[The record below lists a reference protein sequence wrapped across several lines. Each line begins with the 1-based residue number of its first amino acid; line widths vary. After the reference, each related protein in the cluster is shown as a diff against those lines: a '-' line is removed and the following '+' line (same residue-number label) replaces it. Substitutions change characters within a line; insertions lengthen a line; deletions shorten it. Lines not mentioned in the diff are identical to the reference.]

1 MAQTKVSDL
10 TEKTSPSGSEE
21 LLINDAG
28 TSKKITIANAFTDTD
43 TTYSAGSSSALGLI
57 KLEDDIT
64 QTEAANTV
72 SATASRTYGL
82 QINGSGQGV
91 VNVPWTDTDTT
102 NDVVDDT
109 SPQLGGDLD
118 CNGSQ
123 IQWSQGADV
132 ASDTALAVLTDGNY
146 FDVTGTTAITSINTT
161 GGIGTLI
168 KLHFD
173 GALTLTH
180 DATDLILPG
189 GANITTAAGDEA
201 EFIEYAAGDYRCTNY
216 SKASGAA
223 VVPGSYTLPE
233 ANATTK
239 GGIEL
244 FSDTDQ
250 SVAAESVSTTA
261 NRTYGLQLNSDGQ
274 GVVNVPWSDTDTD
287 TTYTASDFK
296 LDDLATPDDNTDL
309 DFSTTRHGLV
319 PKGTNTGDFLKDDGT
334 WASAGGTI
342 TALNSATENELVTI
356 GSTTTELD
364 AEANLTFDGNQL
376 VVTGSTSPSFSAIK
390 TDDGTTGHLE
400 SASFTRTTSGDMAD
414 TYGGAIQLK
423 LGDSGSAATGVCAI
437 DWERNGADNSGKL
450 FLYTRNAGTWN
461 AGLTIDASASDVTV
475 ERGDIVFGTAGKGVC
490 LGVTTN
496 TDSNTLDD
504 YEEGEVTN
512 GLDINGTTQTSYSS
526 GRGNIQYTKV
536 GRIVHLQCY
545 LDTEGATLATT
556 GTLHM
561 RLPFAVSE
569 GSGTALVTGQNL
581 FVFTIA
587 GVGDFPVLT
596 YFNEGDTTIHGY
608 RMALPSITGTDYV
621 QTGDIFANTTTSQ
634 RIIMKI
640 AMSYQTD

>member
-1 MAQTKVSDL
+1 MAQTKVSAL
-10 TEKTSPSGSEE
+10 TAKTSPSGSEE

-57 KLEDDIT
+57 KLEDDAVQTTAASAIT
-64 QTEAANTV
+64 TTAA
-72 SATASRTYGL
+72 RTYGL
-82 QINGSGQGV
+82 QVNSSGQGV
-91 VNVPWTDTDTT
+91 VNVPWADTDTDTT
-102 NDVVDDT
+102 YSNFTGDSGSGGAAGLVPAPGAGDTAAGKYLDADGSFTVPPDTDTTDLSSDT

-132 ASDTALAVLTDGNY
+132 ASATALAVLTDGNY

-173 GALTLTH
+173 DALTLTH
-180 DATDLILPG
+180 DDTDLILPG

-201 EFIEYAAGDYRCTNY
+201 EFIEYAAGKYRCTNY

-244 FSDTDQ
+244 FSNTDQ
-250 SVAAESVSTTA
+250 SVAAEAVSTAA

-274 GVVNVPWSDTDTD
+274 GVVNVPWSDTDTN
-287 TTYTASDFK
+287 TTYSAGDFK
-296 LDDLATPDDNTDL
+296 LDDLGTPDDNSDL
-309 DFSTTRHGLV
+309 NFSTSAHGLV
-319 PKGTNTGDFLKDDGT
+319 PKGTNTGNFLKDDGT

-342 TALNSATENELVTI
+342 TALNNATADELVTV

-364 AEANLTFDGNQL
+364 AEANLTFDG
-376 VVTGSTSPSFSAIK
+376 
-390 TDDGTTGHLE
+390 TDLTLGT
-400 SASFTRTTSGDMAD
+400 
-414 TYGGAIQLK
+414 
-423 LGDSGSAATGVCAI
+423 
-437 DWERNGADNSGKL
+437 
-450 FLYTRNAGTWN
+450 
-461 AGLTIDASASDVTV
+461 
-475 ERGDIVFGTAGKGVC
+475 GDIVFGTSGKGVC

-504 YEEGEVTN
+504 YEEGEVTY
-512 GLDINGTTQTSYSS
+512 GLDINGTTQTTYQT

-545 LDTEGATLATT
+545 LDTETATLATT

-561 RLPFAVSE
+561 RLPFAVSS
-569 GSGTALVTGQNL
+569 GSGTVDVVGQNL
-581 FVFTIA
+581 FVFAIP
-587 GVGDFPVLT
+587 GVGDFPVIT
-596 YFNEGDTTIHGY
+596 YFNHGDTTIYGY

-621 QTGDIFANTTTSQ
+621 QIGDIFACSSTSE

-640 AMSYQTD
+640 AMSYQTDS